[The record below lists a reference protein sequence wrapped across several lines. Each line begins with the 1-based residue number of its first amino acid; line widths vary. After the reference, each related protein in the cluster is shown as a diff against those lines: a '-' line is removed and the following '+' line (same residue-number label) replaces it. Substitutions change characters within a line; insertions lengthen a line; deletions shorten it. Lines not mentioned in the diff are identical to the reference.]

1 MSRAGPRSLSTEP
14 AERSLS
20 SVAQGFWPCEQP
32 RSAASSDAAKYRLVV
47 AIEAAVDVRVADFA
61 PLGFRHAV
69 TRGRLLLAHDL
80 EAWFTF
86 RERTWTEYFDFAPV
100 AREALA
106 DLLGPGS

>member
-1 MSRAGPRSLSTEP
+1 
-14 AERSLS
+14 
-20 SVAQGFWPCEQP
+20 
-32 RSAASSDAAKYRLVV
+32 
-47 AIEAAVDVRVADFA
+47 VDVRVADFA